1 MDASL
6 ATLITRRAL
15 RGRRIRLNLSRGCH
29 LYRRESDQRG
39 CEARRMSEQLRTIDL
54 VLGSA
59 RVADRAIVKAPYLIV
74 IRIRSAYVSYSTSSS
89 ANHVVEQLSGF
100 YSLLYARCSCA
111 VRAVG
116 PFLRAGT

>member
-1 MDASL
+1 MRSLEDERAASSDRFRPW
-6 ATLITRRAL
+6 IRA
-15 RGRRIRLNLSRGCH
+15 R
-29 LYRRESDQRG
+29 
-39 CEARRMSEQLRTIDL
+39 
-54 VLGSA
+54 A
-59 RVADRAIVKAPYLIV
+59 RVADRAIVKAPYVSYTYI